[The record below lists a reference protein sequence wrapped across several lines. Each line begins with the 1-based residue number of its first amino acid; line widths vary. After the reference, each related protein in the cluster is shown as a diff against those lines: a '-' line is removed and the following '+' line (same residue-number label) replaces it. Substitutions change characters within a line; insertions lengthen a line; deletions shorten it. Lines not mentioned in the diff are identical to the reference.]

1 MLVVRGIAEF
11 SQYQVPLRTM
21 AKVPMSGLG
30 DGRAYLGRHKFVTDF
45 ITDEKIMKKPRCA
58 HCKKAFAPPKR
69 GRPPRYCSASHRQRA
84 YELRRAQ
91 AEVSIPL
98 LALGRDMDDMRTKAG
113 IERAV
118 IDVLRKIGVL
128 PPAPPQPKRLR
139 IVEPEQ

>member
-1 MLVVRGIAEF
+1 M
-11 SQYQVPLRTM
+11 
-21 AKVPMSGLG
+21 
-30 DGRAYLGRHKFVTDF
+30 GRRNFVTDF
-45 ITDEKIMKKPRCA
+45 ITDEKIMKKPRCT

-98 LALGRDMDDMRTKAG
+98 LALGRDIDSVRTKAG

-118 IDVLRKIGVL
+118 IDVLRKIGLL
-128 PPAPPQPKRLR
+128 PPAPKGPPPLR
-139 IVEPEQ
+139 GVPGIVPELE